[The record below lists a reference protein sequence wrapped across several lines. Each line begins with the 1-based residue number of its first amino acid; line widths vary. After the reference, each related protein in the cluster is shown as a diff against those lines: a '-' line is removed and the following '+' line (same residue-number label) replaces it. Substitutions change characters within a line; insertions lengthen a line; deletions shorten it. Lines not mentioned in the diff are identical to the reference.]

1 MNLEGVKLIV
11 GLCDDEQY
19 IHEEVEHLIAEY
31 VKTNKISYKLI
42 HFYSGQELLTNNS
55 YLDFLLLDI
64 DMPEMDGIK
73 VGMKLRDR
81 EISYKIIMLTA
92 KEERYREAFKI
103 GAFRFIPKPI
113 EKQDFFDTIS
123 EVREHLIGL
132 NKITVYR
139 DGIAYSIMQK
149 NIAYIEADRS
159 ATLIFTKD
167 LEYRS
172 EQSLSAWKEIL
183 DKRIF
188 FQCHKSYLV
197 NMGKIE
203 EIENNILKLVTGEK
217 IKVSKR
223 QRTPLLHAFME
234 YDTNHR

>member
-1 MNLEGVKLIV
+1 MKLII
-11 GLCDDEQY
+11 GLCDDEQF
-19 IHEEVEHLIAEY
+19 IHEEVENLITEY
-31 VKTNKISYKLI
+31 VKMNKISYELI
-42 HFYSGQELLTNNS
+42 HFYSGNELLTNS
-55 YLDFLLLDI
+55 MHLDFLLLDI
-64 DMPEMDGIK
+64 DMPEIDGIK

-113 EKQDFFDTIS
+113 DKQEFFNTIN

-132 NKITVYR
+132 NKVTVYR
-139 DGIAYSIMQK
+139 DGIAYSIIQK
-149 NIAYIEADRS
+149 NIAYIEAEKS
-159 ATLIFTKD
+159 STLIFTKG

-172 EQSLSAWKEIL
+172 EQSLLAWKDML
-183 DKRIF
+183 DDRIF
-188 FQCHKSYLV
+188 FQCHKSYIV
-197 NMGKIE
+197 NMGKIQ
-203 EIENNILKLVTGEK
+203 EIEKNILKLVSGEK

-234 YDTNHR
+234 YDTNYR

>member
-1 MNLEGVKLIV
+1 MNLKDVKLIV

-31 VKTNKISYKLI
+31 VKIHKISYELI
-42 HFYSGQELLTNNS
+42 HFYSGQELLNNHS
-55 YLDFLLLDI
+55 YLDFILLDI
-64 DMPEMDGIK
+64 DMPKMDGIK

-113 EKQDFFDTIS
+113 EKQEFFDTIS

-132 NKITVYR
+132 NKVTVYR

-149 NIAYIEADRS
+149 NIDYIEADRS
-159 ATLIFTKD
+159 STLIFTKD
-167 LEYRS
+167 WEYRS

-183 DKRIF
+183 DERIF

-197 NMGKIE
+197 NIGKIE
-203 EIENNILKLVTGEK
+203 EIEKNILKLVTGEK